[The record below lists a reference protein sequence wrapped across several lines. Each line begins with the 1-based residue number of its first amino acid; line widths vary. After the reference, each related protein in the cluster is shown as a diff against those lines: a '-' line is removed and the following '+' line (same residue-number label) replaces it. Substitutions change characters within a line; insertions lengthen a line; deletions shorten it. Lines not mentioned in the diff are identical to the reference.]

1 MTSCDT
7 SVGASIAATIPKMA
21 SGSCLTRIARATA
34 SAAMAAAQGRPN
46 ASEMKWY
53 IEIEAHSVA

>member
-1 MTSCDT
+1 M
-7 SVGASIAATIPKMA
+7 AATIPKMA

-34 SAAMAAAQGRPN
+34 SAAMAAAQGRPS